1 MSYCS
6 QLLYMSH
13 CPQLLFMSY
22 CSHLLVVSYCS
33 QLLLMLYCS
42 QLLFNVLMF
51 YCGKCLPWYI
61 STDHS
66 FQNKTHSYQ
75 HIVLNYGFNVRYN
88 MFRTV
93 QMYMIIS
100 IFFFFLQGK
109 AAARAHAVSKVKG
122 IRTWS
127 NRIFT
132 TGLSQERNV
141 NERKKIIDELYSR
154 LVDLIAQSPGDGG
167 YDYVYLIVTVAKTGE
182 R

>member
-1 MSYCS
+1 
-6 QLLYMSH
+6 
-13 CPQLLFMSY
+13 
-22 CSHLLVVSYCS
+22 
-33 QLLLMLYCS
+33 MLYCS

-51 YCGKCLPWYI
+51 YCGKYLPWCI

-75 HIVLNYGFNVRYN
+75 HIVLNYGCNVRYN

-100 IFFFFLQGK
+100 IFFFLQGK
-109 AAARAHAVSKVKG
+109 AAARAHAVSIVKC

-132 TGLSQERNV
+132 TGLSKERNV
-141 NERKKIIDELYSR
+141 NERKKILDELYSR
-154 LVDLIAQSPGDGG
+154 LVDLVAQSPGDRS
-167 YDYVYLIVTVAKTGE
+167 YDYVNLFVTVAKTGE
-182 R
+182 L